1 MKSPSQNKWGLSQ
14 RISCHTCETI
24 HSPLIKG
31 MTGDLNTTF
40 EHRPIKKGGEAATR
54 TLNQMKAK
62 QKAHLC
68 RCAFMLISSLFLPTI
83 PANQDYSLKRNV
95 SLSLLSY
102 RHPERSRGIF
112 VAAALLFPLLIR
124 LHEAPY
130 PTFMEYQASRFRS
143 HAYTISAR
151 TKKISRFRSK

>member
-1 MKSPSQNKWGLSQ
+1 
-14 RISCHTCETI
+14 
-24 HSPLIKG
+24 
-31 MTGDLNTTF
+31 
-40 EHRPIKKGGEAATR
+40 
-54 TLNQMKAK
+54 
-62 QKAHLC
+62 
-68 RCAFMLISSLFLPTI
+68 MLISNLFLPTI

-112 VAAALLFPLLIR
+112 VAAALLFPVAAALLFPLLIR

-143 HAYTISAR
+143 HAYTD
-151 TKKISRFRSK
+151 

>member
-1 MKSPSQNKWGLSQ
+1 MNLHFFTAP
-14 RISCHTCETI
+14 
-24 HSPLIKG
+24 
-31 MTGDLNTTF
+31 
-40 EHRPIKKGGEAATR
+40 
-54 TLNQMKAK
+54 
-62 QKAHLC
+62 
-68 RCAFMLISSLFLPTI
+68 FMLISSLFLPTI

-143 HAYTISAR
+143 HAYTVSPRGEGCVTRISSS
-151 TKKISRFRSK
+151 KKGGTPPL

>member
-1 MKSPSQNKWGLSQ
+1 MGERGKYALFFLFFTTRSEKGHKRRGCEEM
-14 RISCHTCETI
+14 RIHFFTA
-24 HSPLIKG
+24 P
-31 MTGDLNTTF
+31 
-40 EHRPIKKGGEAATR
+40 
-54 TLNQMKAK
+54 
-62 QKAHLC
+62 
-68 RCAFMLISSLFLPTI
+68 FMLISSLFLPTI

-143 HAYTISAR
+143 HTYTD
-151 TKKISRFRSK
+151 